1 MRFTYL
7 LVLLFLSA
15 VTFAQEGFKGEHFI
29 EVSGVAET
37 EIDPNQ
43 ITVFIKLKEFEEN
56 KSKVTLEK
64 LDQDFLAALKAAG
77 IDKKRLTLADAGSNL
92 GKLGRKD
99 KDAFREKSYE
109 VTLTSAA
116 ELEKFIEK
124 VEPVKVQ
131 MLRVTRIHHSEMEK
145 FKTEVKIKA
154 LQVAKTKA
162 EALTRAI
169 GSDIGKP
176 LMIREWENEPV
187 YPMAN
192 VAYKAEY
199 RTNMDTEPFEDQEDS
214 AIAFKKIR
222 LRAQIT
228 AQFEIK

>member
-7 LVLLFLSA
+7 VVFLLLSA
-15 VTFAQEGFKGEHFI
+15 PVFAQEGFKGEHFI

-43 ITVFIKLKEFEEN
+43 ITIFIRLKEFEEN
-56 KSKVTLEK
+56 KNKVSLEK
-64 LDQDFLAALKAAG
+64 LDQDFLNAVKSAG
-77 IDKKRLTLADAGSNL
+77 IDKKRLTLADAGSSF
-92 GKLGRKD
+92 GKLGRKE

-109 VTLTSAA
+109 IVLSSAA

-131 MLRVTRIHHSEMEK
+131 QLKVTRIYHSDMEK
-145 FKTEVKIKA
+145 FKTEVKVKA
-154 LQVAKTKA
+154 LQIAKTKA
-162 EALTRAI
+162 ETLTRAI

-187 YPMAN
+187 YPMSN
-192 VAYKAEY
+192 VVYKSAAGPMESDDQFDAE
-199 RTNMDTEPFEDQEDS
+199 ES
-214 AIAFKKIR
+214 GVAFKKIR

>member
-7 LVLLFLSA
+7 LVLLFLSVA
-15 VTFAQEGFKGEHFI
+15 TFAQEGFKGEHFI
-29 EVSGVAET
+29 EVNGVAET

-43 ITVFIKLKEFEEN
+43 ITIFIKLKEFEEN

-64 LDQDFLAALKAAG
+64 LDQDFLAALKSAG

-109 VTLTSAA
+109 VMLTSAA

-131 MLRVTRIHHSEMEK
+131 MLRVVRIHHSDMEK

-162 EALTRAI
+162 ESLTRAI

-176 LMIREWENEPV
+176 LMIREWENDPV
-187 YPMAN
+187 YPMMAN
-192 VAYKAEY
+192 VAYKSEARE
-199 RTNMDTEPFEDQEDS
+199 MDAGFEDQADDS
-214 AIAFKKIR
+214 TIAFKKIR
-222 LRAQIT
+222 LKAQIT